1 MRRIQTRF
9 CLPLT
14 GAGRDGGLCAYL
26 ATMDA
31 RSPLGEFL
39 QARRARLSPDD
50 VGLPR
55 YGDRRRVPGLR
66 REELAMIA
74 GVSAGYYTRLEQGQS
89 LNASA
94 EVLDSIAR
102 AMRLTP
108 AERDHLHVLSAT
120 AGDRVRMRD
129 HVEQVPTELRTLLA
143 TMVQVPALVVGR
155 RNDVLA
161 WNRAGH
167 ALLAGHMDFGP
178 ANSGAMDSGPAGS
191 DPVGSGP
198 VGSGAGANLSRLVF
212 LDAHTRA
219 LYRDWPKK
227 AHAAVGNLRVMT
239 ARNPGDAGLAA
250 LVGELAIASAEFA
263 RMWAEHSV
271 EPCASEV
278 YELDHPVVGR
288 LTVTQQTLR
297 IPQEPDQSLITITA
311 EPGSPSAAALTMLQ
325 HAVLR

>member
-1 MRRIQTRF
+1 
-9 CLPLT
+9 
-14 GAGRDGGLCAYL
+14 
-26 ATMDA
+26 MDA
-31 RSPLGEFL
+31 RSSLGEFL

-66 REELAMIA
+66 REELAMLA

-94 EVLDSIAR
+94 EVLDAIAR

-108 AERDHLHVLSAT
+108 AERDHLHVLSGT
-120 AGDRVRMRD
+120 AGTRVTMRD
-129 HVEQVPTELRTLLA
+129 PAEQVPAELGALLA
-143 TMVQVPALVVGR
+143 AMAQVPALVVGR

-167 ALLAGHMDFGP
+167 ALLAGHVEFG
-178 ANSGAMDSGPAGS
+178 AADSGA
-191 DPVGSGP
+191 

-219 LYRDWPKK
+219 LYREWPRK
-227 AHAAVGNLRVMT
+227 ARAAVGNLRVMT
-239 ARNPGDAGLAA
+239 ARDPGDAGLAA
-250 LVGELAIASAEFA
+250 LVGELAIASPEFA
-263 RMWAEHSV
+263 RMWAEHGV
-271 EPCASEV
+271 EPCASEA

-297 IPQEPDQSLITITA
+297 IPQEPGQSLITITA

-325 HAVLR
+325 HTMSR